1 MGLAQ
6 LLAPAL
12 WVSVPGFKIFAF
24 QFPIL
29 FTGVPTKSFSFLV
42 FLRQG
47 LTLAQAGL
55 ELITHSFIF
64 LPRSPQCCGYKCAPP
79 RLAYTDSVCQAPA
92 SGAGISQPE
101 VIRPAPSRI
110 LSPSSCWPVTTTTSV
125 LRASAFHDANSFAF
139 GDGLLSG
146 QPGVFPAQ
154 VFPRVRLTAE

>member
-6 LLAPAL
+6 LLASAL

-55 ELITHSFIF
+55 ELITHSY
-64 LPRSPQCCGYKCAPP
+64 L
-79 RLAYTDSVCQAPA
+79 PA
-92 SGAGISQPE
+92 S
-101 VIRPAPSRI
+101 V
-110 LSPSSCWPVTTTTSV
+110 SPV
-125 LRASAFHDANSFAF
+125 LW
-139 GDGLLSG
+139 L
-146 QPGVFPAQ
+146 Q
-154 VFPRVRLTAE
+154 VCAT